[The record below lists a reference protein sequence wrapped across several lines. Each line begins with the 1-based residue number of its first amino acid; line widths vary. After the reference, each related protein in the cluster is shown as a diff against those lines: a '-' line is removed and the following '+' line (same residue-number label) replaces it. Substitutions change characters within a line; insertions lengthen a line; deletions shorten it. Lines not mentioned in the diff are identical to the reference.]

1 MNEFDIKAKDWDKN
15 QMHIER
21 AEAIALAMLNTI
33 SIEEQMTAIEY
44 GAGTG
49 LLSFNLKDRFSKII
63 LMDSSREMVR
73 MAQQKIADEHIK
85 NMSALCIDLENEE
98 FSGSCDMIYNQMVF
112 HHVENIDLI
121 LQKIRALLNPGGYLV
136 IADLYAEDGSF
147 HGEAFTGP
155 KGFDVANLSGL
166 LKSKGFKDISHQEC
180 YRIKKT
186 IEDGKIKEFP
196 VFLMIGKV

>member
-73 MAQQKIADEHIK
+73 MAQQKIAD
-85 NMSALCIDLENEE
+85 
-98 FSGSCDMIYNQMVF
+98 
-112 HHVENIDLI
+112 
-121 LQKIRALLNPGGYLV
+121 
-136 IADLYAEDGSF
+136 
-147 HGEAFTGP
+147 
-155 KGFDVANLSGL
+155 
-166 LKSKGFKDISHQEC
+166 
-180 YRIKKT
+180 
-186 IEDGKIKEFP
+186 
-196 VFLMIGKV
+196 